1 MSTSRHA
8 VLFGL
13 VILALA
19 GAFALYHDLF
29 PGVLT
34 IQHGALV
41 VLLALTA
48 GWSAYLGAT
57 LAGARAHSVGPTLVS
72 IGESLVQIGLALDRN
87 EKALRALSDLDASER
102 AAATAM
108 LMQAKGATGQILR
121 ITEGATPNSQ
131 RAEIHAL
138 AARIDEDITD
148 SVRELSCIQ
157 YEDDGEQA
165 EATAAAVD
173 EAAAAV
179 KH

>member
-19 GAFALYHDLF
+19 GAFALYHDIF

-41 VLLALTA
+41 VLLTLTA
-48 GWSAYLGAT
+48 GWAAYLGAT
-57 LAGARAHSVGPTLVS
+57 LAGARAHSLGPTIVS
-72 IGESLVQIGLALDRN
+72 IGGSLVQIGLALDRN

-108 LMQAKGATGQILR
+108 LMQAKGATGHILR
-121 ITEGATPNSQ
+121 
-131 RAEIHAL
+131 
-138 AARIDEDITD
+138 ITD
-148 SVRELSCIQ
+148 SVRELSCIE
-157 YEDDGEQA
+157 YENDDA
-165 EATAAAVD
+165 PKATAAAVD

>member
-19 GAFALYHDLF
+19 GAFALYHDIF

-57 LAGARAHSVGPTLVS
+57 LAGARAHSVDPTIVS
-72 IGESLVQIGLALDRN
+72 IGEALAQIGLALDRAD
-87 EKALRALSDLDASER
+87 KAMRDLYDLDTSER

-121 ITEGATPNSQ
+121 ITEGAAPNSQ

-138 AARIDEDITD
+138 AVRIDEDITD
-148 SVRELSCIQ
+148 SVGELSCIR
-157 YEDDGEQA
+157 YENDDAQT
-165 EATAAAVD
+165 EATAEAVD

>member
-8 VLFGL
+8 VLFGF

-19 GAFALYHDLF
+19 GAFALYHDIF

-34 IQHGALV
+34 IQHAALV
-41 VLLALTA
+41 VLLVLTA
-48 GWSAYLGAT
+48 GWAAYLGAT
-57 LAGARAHSVGPTLVS
+57 LAGARAHSLGPTIVS
-72 IGESLVQIGLALDRN
+72 IGGSLVQIGLALDRS

-108 LMQAKGATGQILR
+108 LMQAKGATGHILR
-121 ITEGATPNSQ
+121 ITDGAAPNSQ

-138 AARIDEDITD
+138 ALRIDEDITD
-148 SVRELSCIQ
+148 SVRELSCIE
-157 YEDDGEQA
+157 YENDDA
-165 EATAAAVD
+165 PEATAAAVD

>member
-57 LAGARAHSVGPTLVS
+57 LAGARAHSVGPTLAS
-72 IGESLVQIGLALDRN
+72 IGEAIVQVGLALDRM
-87 EKALRALSDLDASER
+87 ESLHREILQLDVSER
-102 AAATAM
+102 SAATAM

-148 SVRELSCIQ
+148 SVRELSCIE
-157 YEDDGEQA
+157 YENDDTQT
-165 EATAAAVD
+165 EATAEAVD

>member
-8 VLFGL
+8 VLFGF
-13 VILALA
+13 VILALV
-19 GAFALYHDLF
+19 GAFALYHDIF

-34 IQHGALV
+34 IQHAALV
-41 VLLALTA
+41 VLLVLTA
-48 GWSAYLGAT
+48 GWAAYLGAT
-57 LAGARAHSVGPTLVS
+57 LAGARAHSLGPTIVS
-72 IGESLVQIGLALDRN
+72 IGGSLVQIGLALDRL
-87 EKALRALSDLDASER
+87 ELALRALSDLEASER

-108 LMQAKGATGQILR
+108 LMHAKGATVHILR
-121 ITEGATPNSQ
+121 ITDGAAPNSQ

-138 AARIDEDITD
+138 ALRIDEDITD

-157 YEDDGEQA
+157 YEDDGEQT